1 MTRWEAQSVLLCE
14 SNGTQLIPSDKTAQS
29 LHIRR
34 APKQSQSANKKNNN
48 KMLTVSYSSGKI
60 RICWEAFKDRAV
72 FPYQYLSGCGAHH
85 PASTTATPQIKIMS
99 GLKLWLH
106 PKESSG
112 EQNACHV
119 FPRQDYSSHEIHP
132 SWTRVETFT
141 HIFFLAA
148 VLMTILSLWHLEGNK
163 NNQTVLQMLQQQQQH
178 QQQLDIAASH
188 RLVRLCGTHAGLG

>member
-1 MTRWEAQSVLLCE
+1 MFWGHIWVNQPVPQFVALHMHTHTRTHCTYLLLCVEMTRWEAQSVLLCE

-141 HIFFLAA
+141 HIFFF
-148 VLMTILSLWHLEGNK
+148 
-163 NNQTVLQMLQQQQQH
+163 
-178 QQQLDIAASH
+178 
-188 RLVRLCGTHAGLG
+188 